1 MTDAPARP
9 GLSRPPPGLQKGA
22 MGMGAQKNLLGAEGN
37 LHLKA
42 QEGKKSLKI
51 DRSKPHD
58 PSARPEP
65 LAEAP
70 KSKAC
75 VIL

>member
-1 MTDAPARP
+1 
-9 GLSRPPPGLQKGA
+9 
-22 MGMGAQKNLLGAEGN
+22 MGAQKNLLGAEGN

-42 QEGKKSLKI
+42 QEGKASLKI

-58 PSARPEP
+58 PSAKPAAA
-65 LAEAP
+65 AEP

>member
-1 MTDAPARP
+1 
-9 GLSRPPPGLQKGA
+9 